1 MSGVPFSMAME
12 TTMRVLTRL
21 ILAILIVAPV
31 AACGTVEGA
40 GKDVSSSARWI
51 RDKVF

>member
-1 MSGVPFSMAME
+1 MS
-12 TTMRVLTRL
+12 VLKRL
-21 ILAILIVAPV
+21 ILAILIIAPV

-40 GKDVSSSARWI
+40 GKDVSNSARWI

>member
-1 MSGVPFSMAME
+1 MAME
-12 TTMRVLTRL
+12 TTMRVLKRL
-21 ILAILIVAPV
+21 ILAILIVTPV

-40 GKDVSSSARWI
+40 GKDVSSTSRWI

>member
-1 MSGVPFSMAME
+1 MS
-12 TTMRVLTRL
+12 VLKRL
-21 ILAILIVAPV
+21 ILAILIATPL

-40 GKDVSSSARWI
+40 GRDVSNSARWI

>member
-1 MSGVPFSMAME
+1 MAME
-12 TTMRVLTRL
+12 KTMRVLKRL
-21 ILAILIVAPV
+21 ILAILIATPV

>member
-1 MSGVPFSMAME
+1 MESAMS
-12 TTMRVLTRL
+12 VLKTSVLKRL
-21 ILAILIVAPV
+21 ILAILIIAPV

-40 GKDVSSSARWI
+40 GKDVSNSARWI

>member
-1 MSGVPFSMAME
+1 MS
-12 TTMRVLTRL
+12 VLKRL
-21 ILAILIVAPV
+21 ILAVLIIAPI

-40 GKDVSSSARWI
+40 GKDVSNSARWI

>member
-1 MSGVPFSMAME
+1 
-12 TTMRVLTRL
+12 MRVPKHL
-21 ILAILIVAPV
+21 IIAMLIAMSI

-40 GKDVSSSARWI
+40 GKDVSNSARWI